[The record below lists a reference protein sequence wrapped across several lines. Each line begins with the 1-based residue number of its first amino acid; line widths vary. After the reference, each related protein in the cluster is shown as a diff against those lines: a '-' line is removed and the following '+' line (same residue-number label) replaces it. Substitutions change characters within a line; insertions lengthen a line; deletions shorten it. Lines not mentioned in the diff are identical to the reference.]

1 MRTLR
6 FLLQKEFRQIF
17 RNKALLPMLF
27 VAPIIQ
33 LLILPQAANYTIR
46 NINLS
51 VVDLD
56 HSSYSHK
63 LSEKI
68 FASGYFRSSGY
79 PASTSEAFKLIEE
92 DKADIILTIPNGFSQ
107 NIIKEG
113 SQKVAVSVNAI
124 NGVKASV
131 GNNYL
136 GNIIQDFNNQIRTE
150 WIQPA
155 RINSQPS
162 IEIVSAYWYN
172 PLLTY
177 YIFMVP
183 GILVFLV
190 TMIGANMSALNIVRE
205 KEVGTIEQIN
215 VTPVS
220 KSLFI
225 LGKLIPF
232 WILGNII
239 FTVGLLI
246 AWLVYGIIPLG
257 SIPLLYMFLGVYL
270 FALLGFGLLIST
282 YSDTQQQANSIM
294 FLFVMIFNL
303 MGGLF
308 TPIESMP
315 GWAQV
320 ITKIIPISY
329 FIEVMRMIV
338 LKGSSLRHILYHTGI
353 VFGMGVILNTWAILN
368 YRKTS

>member
-17 RNKALLPMLF
+17 RNKALLPMMF
-27 VAPIIQ
+27 VAPVIQ

-46 NINLS
+46 NINIS

-56 HSSYSHK
+56 HSSYSRK

-68 FASGYFRSSGY
+68 LASGYFRSAGS
-79 PASTSEAFKLIEE
+79 PASTAGAYKLIEE
-92 DKADIILTIPNGFSQ
+92 DKADIVLTIPNGFED
-107 NIIKEG
+107 NLIREG
-113 SQKVAVSVNAI
+113 NQKVAVAVNAI
-124 NGVKASV
+124 NGVKAGV

-136 GNIIQDFNNQIRTE
+136 GNILQDFNSQIRAE
-150 WIQPA
+150 WVQPA
-155 RINSQPS
+155 RINGQPV
-162 IEIVSAYWYN
+162 IEIVPAFWYN

-190 TMIGANMSALNIVRE
+190 TLVASNMSALNIVRE

-220 KSLFI
+220 KSMFI

-232 WILGNII
+232 WIIGNII

-246 AWLVYGIIPLG
+246 ARFVYGIIPMG
-257 SIPLLYMFLGVYL
+257 SIPLLYGFLGVYL

-282 YSDTQQQANSIM
+282 YSETQQQANSLM

-320 ITKIIPISY
+320 ITKVIPISY

-338 LKGSSLRHILYHTGI
+338 LKGSELRHILYHVGV
-353 VFGMGVILNTWAILN
+353 VFGMGVILNGWAIWN

>member
-1 MRTLR
+1 MRTLK

-17 RNKALLPMLF
+17 RNKAILPMMF
-27 VAPIIQ
+27 MAPIIQ

-56 HSSYSHK
+56 HSTYSNK
-63 LSEKI
+63 LQDKI
-68 FASGYFRSSGY
+68 FASGYFKCSGH
-79 PASTSEAFKLIEE
+79 PVSTAEAYKLIEK
-92 DKADIILTIPNGFSQ
+92 DKADIILTIPHGFED
-107 NIIKEG
+107 NLIKEN
-113 SQKVAVSVNAI
+113 SQKVAVAVNAI

-136 GNIIQDFNNQIRTE
+136 GNILMDFNNQIRMD
-150 WIQPA
+150 WIQPGPM
-155 RINSQPS
+155 NTQPTIDIIS
-162 IEIVSAYWYN
+162 SYWYN

-190 TMIGANMSALNIVRE
+190 TMIAGNMSALNIVRE

-220 KSLFI
+220 KTMFI

-232 WILGNII
+232 WIIGIVI

-246 AWLVYGIIPLG
+246 TRFVYGIIPLG
-257 SIPLLYMFLGVYL
+257 SIPVLYMFLGVYL
-270 FALLGFGLLIST
+270 FAVLGFGLLIST
-282 YSDTQQQANSIM
+282 YSETQQQANSVM

-338 LKGSSLRHILYHTGI
+338 LKGSGLRHILYHTGV
-353 VFGMGVILNTWAILN
+353 VFGMGVILNGWAIWN